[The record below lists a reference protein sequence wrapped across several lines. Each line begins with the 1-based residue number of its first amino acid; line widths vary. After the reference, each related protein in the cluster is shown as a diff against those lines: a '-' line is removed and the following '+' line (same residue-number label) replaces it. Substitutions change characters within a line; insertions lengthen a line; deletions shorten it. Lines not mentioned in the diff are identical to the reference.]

1 MINKTAVLESCRS
14 TIDKRILMHK
24 SRIQELK
31 ESLEDNDSSKNADDD
46 DGSGELMAD
55 FERANKMLD
64 ESQKFK
70 KDFNAINWSK
80 KERICDGAL
89 VITDSINFLIG
100 LSLGEIPIEA
110 QDKCFAISSKAPIFQ
125 SMKGKVVQQEF
136 VFNDKKYGVIAIS

>member
-1 MINKTAVLESCRS
+1 MINKTAVLEYCRS
-14 TIDKRILMHK
+14 TIEERIAMHK
-24 SRIQELK
+24 SRVQELK

-64 ESQKFK
+64 ESYQFR
-70 KDFNAINWSK
+70 KDYESINWSK
-80 KERICDGAL
+80 KDKINDGAL

-110 QDKCFAISSKAPIFQ
+110 QDKCFVISSKAPIFQ
-125 SMKGKVVQQEF
+125 SMKGKETQQEF
-136 VFNDKKYGVIAIS
+136 VFNDKKYKVLAVS

>member
-14 TIDKRILMHK
+14 TIEERISMHK
-24 SRIQELK
+24 SRVQELK

-64 ESQKFK
+64 ESYQFR
-70 KDFNAINWSK
+70 KDFSATNWSK
-80 KERICDGAL
+80 KDQIGDGAL
-89 VITDSINFLIG
+89 VITDSINFLVG

-110 QDKCFAISSKAPIFQ
+110 QDKCFVISSKAPILT
-125 SMKGKVVQQEF
+125 SMKGKTTGDNF
-136 VFNDKKYGVIAIS
+136 TFNEKNYKILAVS